1 MTSTSTLEKL
11 PDNATETDAPG
22 ASDEA
27 IFAALEATYG
37 AELKSVLALYLENS
51 DALCERLQEAMACAF
66 WQEAVRVALKIGE
79 EADAFGFHPIAAA
92 ARKLADATYHADS
105 AHHLR
110 NDGQMVVFE
119 YERFRLALEQRFP
132 NLVASVVG
140 SVA

>member
-1 MTSTSTLEKL
+1 MTSTSALENL
-11 PDNATETDAPG
+11 PETEAPG
-22 ASDEA
+22 AADETV
-27 IFAALEATYG
+27 FAALEASYG
-37 AELKSVLALYLENS
+37 GELKSVLALYLENS

-66 WQEAVRVALKIGE
+66 WQEAVRCALKIGQ
-79 EADAFGFHPIAAA
+79 EAEALGFHPVAKA
-92 ARKLADATYHADS
+92 ARTLADATYHANS